1 MRRIDSFRRRARGAA
16 IVEFALVAV
25 LFLTMLLGIV
35 DFGRML
41 FTWNA
46 AAEAT
51 RFGARVAVVCDKADA
66 ALVLAK
72 MQTFLP
78 QLASANVVIQWQNP
92 EGVPDPTCDQTNCKG
107 VQVAIYNNAANAAD
121 PSNFTIQAV
130 SPFMGF
136 VMPPVPAFATY
147 LPRESMQST
156 SSAGDTNPVCQ

>member
-1 MRRIDSFRRRARGAA
+1 MRRNGRRQSGAT
-16 IVEFALVAV
+16 IVEFAFAAV
-25 LFLTMLLGIV
+25 VFLTLLLGIM

-46 AAEAT
+46 AVEAT
-51 RFGARVAVVCDKADA
+51 RYGARVAVVCNQADA
-66 ALVLAK
+66 SLVLKK

-78 QLASANVVIQWQNP
+78 QLTSGNIVINW
-92 EGVPDPTCDQTNCKG
+92 EDPAGTPSSTCDQSTCQG
-107 VQVAIYNNAANAAD
+107 VQVAIYNNPANPGD
-121 PSNFTIQAV
+121 PDNFRIQAI

-156 SSAGDTNPVCQ
+156 SAAGDLNPVCQ